1 LCVVVSFYA
10 HCLNFFI
17 GVKRFE
23 QNLQVMAIRFWNRPT
38 NRVEKN
44 RIGPRTRPHPRGG
57 TRAEGFSPI
66 VTLSHIAWP
75 VPSAKIQIETIGFLL
90 LPRGTT
96 QHTCSTRRALF
107 SLGNSLEKG
116 RERRQQHVRPVDG
129 GCRGSS
135 RKQHRDISVFL
146 TSESVGPAGLSQQSG
161 CLSSQE
167 ILPRV
172 VTIHALALLTL
183 SRPQSSESAP
193 SRLQLGRAK
202 SSESVF
208 LQAPAR
214 LTLTRAKSS
223 ESVTLPAPARFPAP
237 PCRLQSSELV
247 TLQVPARLTL
257 SRAKSSE

>member
-1 LCVVVSFYA
+1 M
-10 HCLNFFI
+10 
-17 GVKRFE
+17 G
-23 QNLQVMAIRFWNRPT
+23 
-38 NRVEKN
+38 
-44 RIGPRTRPHPRGG
+44 RGG
-57 TRAEGFSPI
+57 GGSRFILPTRHSCLKERKIKRQKLRSMSQDGM
-66 VTLSHIAWP
+66 LWIAWP

-172 VTIHALALLTL
+172 VTIQALALLTL
-183 SRPQSSESAP
+183 KVFTCLP
-193 SRLQLGRAK
+193 SI
-202 SSESVF
+202 
-208 LQAPAR
+208 
-214 LTLTRAKSS
+214 
-223 ESVTLPAPARFPAP
+223 
-237 PCRLQSSELV
+237 
-247 TLQVPARLTL
+247 
-257 SRAKSSE
+257 